1 MKRDT
6 EIPHLAALR
15 DTRLLTP
22 WAGLRTCEQGGVILP
37 LSSAF
42 PWFTQWHVA
51 GPTNSL
57 TVAWAA
63 SALPANG
70 KRTDFPFHSARWL
83 SGGAPKA
90 LLRTYNKHT
99 TVQAYLCVRVLTNK
113 KCCLV
118 AYLRFWFLDKARKT
132 LNQFVIPAKA
142 GIHVLQR
149 KMDPRCSLPS
159 NACAGAGK
167 TLVHRLPSAKP

>member
-57 TVAWAA
+57 TVAWAV

-70 KRTDFPFHSARWL
+70 RRTDFPFHSARWL

-90 LLRTYNKHT
+90 LLRTYNCASILVRTGFDK
-99 TVQAYLCVRVLTNK
+99 QKMGSSCVSQI
-113 KCCLV
+113 LV
-118 AYLRFWFLDKARKT
+118 
-132 LNQFVIPAKA
+132 P
-142 GIHVLQR
+142 
-149 KMDPRCSLPS
+149 
-159 NACAGAGK
+159 
-167 TLVHRLPSAKP
+167 

>member
-22 WAGLRTCEQGGVILP
+22 WAGLRTCEQGGLILP

-90 LLRTYNKHT
+90 LLRTYNC
-99 TVQAYLCVRVLTNK
+99 ASILVRTGFDKQKMLARRLSTLSFLIKLARYPEFLYVK
-113 KCCLV
+113 PY
-118 AYLRFWFLDKARKT
+118 ALRQRQLAA
-132 LNQFVIPAKA
+132 VIN
-142 GIHVLQR
+142 GIGGAAHVGF
-149 KMDPRCSLPS
+149 PGIGP
-159 NACAGAGK
+159 
-167 TLVHRLPSAKP
+167 